1 MYEQFYGFS
10 SAPFAHQ
17 PAAGGYDFCE
27 HQRQILDSLETRFRQ
42 GRCVCLLQGV
52 AGVGKST
59 LVEALT
65 EALGDSVAVSVV
77 DAAQATAG
85 VPLAARWLNDAG
97 VACTADTEAAI
108 IKYLAAYR
116 RTLSEAGR
124 RALLVVDNADRLTAG
139 DCRML
144 DALVEG
150 DAEPS
155 VQLLLVTAQSDRV
168 PGSEEPACAALA
180 QRIVE
185 HYTLLPLS
193 PMETDDYIRQR
204 LVQADGS
211 PELFT
216 PTASAAVFRYSQGL
230 PRLVNRVCDLALVYG
245 FSRQS
250 ALIDE
255 RTMEFVL
262 NDRWGGSQKRES
274 ISEFSARSLPQAPA
288 DSSPVAL
295 RQPAQLSETSQ
306 GNAQLARQLVE
317 LLKKGGTGSE
327 PAPRPVSE
335 RDMYDFIRLSLRYHQ
350 RHVERFVLG
359 IVVGVALL
367 AAGGLWTLI
376 TWQNDQLM
384 PSAAA
389 SSTPVDTGGRDA
401 GLAPVQA
408 GADYAAVR
416 PPVAANTAV
425 IPSPAQAASVA
436 SPDPVPPAT
445 PPVQPQPAVQATATA
460 ALPAAEPPTPAPSL
474 VKAQNRALEREQQK
488 LERERQR
495 LKKQIASERAER
507 ERLKEQSE
515 RERERVR
522 KAQLLIEDARKST
535 RTAWDRINTD
545 TPEAFP
551 EQ

>member
-10 SAPFAHQ
+10 SAPFAPQ
-17 PAAGGYDFCE
+17 PAAGRYDFCE
-27 HQRQILDSLETRFRQ
+27 HHRQILDSLETRFRQ

-59 LVEALT
+59 LVEALS
-65 EALGDSVAVSVV
+65 EALGDAVAVSVV
-77 DAAQATAG
+77 DAAQATTG

-97 VACTADTEAAI
+97 VACTADTEAAV

-124 RALLVVDNADRLTAG
+124 GALMVVDNAERLTAG

-155 VQLLLVTAQSDRV
+155 VQLLLVTAQSDPV
-168 PGSEEPACAALA
+168 PGAEEPACAALA
-180 QRIVE
+180 QRIAE

-204 LVQADGS
+204 LVQAGGS

-230 PRLVNRVCDLALVYG
+230 PRLINRVCDLALVYG

-262 NDRWGGSQKRES
+262 NDRWGGSQKRDTV
-274 ISEFSARSLPQAPA
+274 SEFSARSLPQPA
-288 DSSPVAL
+288 AESDPAGL
-295 RQPAQLSETSQ
+295 PQPAQTVETAQ

-317 LLKKGGTGSE
+317 LLKQGSTRTE
-327 PAPRPVSE
+327 PVPRPVSE

-389 SSTPVDTGGRDA
+389 SNTPVDTGGRDVA
-401 GLAPVQA
+401 VAPA
-408 GADYAAVR
+408 GAGYGAVR
-416 PPVAANTAV
+416 PPVASSTAV
-425 IPSPAQAASVA
+425 SPSPVQAASVA
-436 SPDPVPPAT
+436 SPEPPAT
-445 PPVQPQPAVQATATA
+445 PPAQPAAEATAKA
-460 ALPAAEPPTPAPSL
+460 PLPAAEQPAPAPSL
-474 VKAQNRALEREQQK
+474 VKARNRALEREQQK

-495 LKKQIASERAER
+495 LKKQIAAERAER

>member
-10 SAPFAHQ
+10 SAPFAPQ
-17 PAAGGYDFCE
+17 PAAGRYDRCDQ
-27 HQRQILDSLETRFRQ
+27 HQQVLDSLEARFRQ
-42 GRCVCLLQGV
+42 ARCVCLLQGA

-65 EALGDSVAVSVV
+65 AALGDAVAVSVV
-77 DAAQATAG
+77 DAADVTAG
-85 VPLAARWLNDAG
+85 VPLAARWLTDAG
-97 VACTADTEAAI
+97 VACNADTEAAL

-124 RALLVVDNADRLTAG
+124 RVLLVVDNAERLSAG

-144 DALVEG
+144 DALLEG
-150 DAEPS
+150 EAEPS
-155 VQLLLVTAQSDRV
+155 VQLLLVTAQSEPV
-168 PGSEEPACAALA
+168 PGAAEPACAGLA

-185 HYTLLPLS
+185 QYTLLPLS

-204 LVQADGS
+204 LVQAGGS

-216 PTASAAVFRYSQGL
+216 PSASAAVYRYSQGV
-230 PRLVNRVCDLALVYG
+230 PRLINRVCDLALVYG

-255 RTMEFVL
+255 RTMDFVL
-262 NDRWGGSQKRES
+262 NDRWGGSQKRDS
-274 ISEFSARSLPQAPA
+274 VSDFSARSLPQPEAA
-288 DSSPVAL
+288 SSPVVAS
-295 RQPAQLSETSQ
+295 QPAQTAETAQ
-306 GNAQLARQLVE
+306 GNAQLAQQLVE
-317 LLKKGGTGSE
+317 LLKQGSTSGE

-335 RDMYDFIRLSLRYHQ
+335 RDMYDFIRRSLRYHQ

-389 SSTPVDTGGRDA
+389 SNTPVNTAGRDVGVPTVPAPA
-401 GLAPVQA
+401 G
-408 GADYAAVR
+408 YAAVR
-416 PPVAANTAV
+416 PPVVANAV
-425 IPSPAQAASVA
+425 VSPSAAQAASA
-436 SPDPVPPAT
+436 DSPDPVSPAP
-445 PPVQPQPAVQATATA
+445 PPVQQQAAVQLTATA
-460 ALPAAEPPTPAPSL
+460 PPPAAASPAPSL
-474 VKAQNRALEREQQK
+474 VKAQNRALEREHQK

-495 LKKQIASERAER
+495 LKKQLAAERAER
-507 ERLKEQSE
+507 ERLQQQSE

-522 KAQLLIEDARKST
+522 KAQLLIEEARESAH
-535 RTAWDRINTD
+535 TAWDRINTD
-545 TPEAFP
+545 TPDAFP

>member
-17 PAAGGYDFCE
+17 PAAGRYEFCE
-27 HQRQILDSLETRFRQ
+27 HHRQILDSLETRFRQ

-59 LVEALT
+59 LVEGLSG
-65 EALGDSVAVSVV
+65 ALGDTVAVSVV
-77 DAAQATAG
+77 DAAQAATG
-85 VPLAARWLNDAG
+85 VPLAARWLNDVG
-97 VACTADTEAAI
+97 VACTADTEAAV

-155 VQLLLVTAQSDRV
+155 VQLLLVTAQSEPV

-185 HYTLLPLS
+185 YYTLLPLS

-204 LVQADGS
+204 LVQAGGS

-230 PRLVNRVCDLALVYG
+230 PRLINRVCDLALVYG

-262 NDRWGGSQKRES
+262 NDRWGGSQKRDS
-274 ISEFSARSLPQAPA
+274 VSEFSARSLPQPAA

-295 RQPAQLSETSQ
+295 SQPAQAAETFQ

-317 LLKKGGTGSE
+317 LLKQGSASSK

-335 RDMYDFIRLSLRYHQ
+335 RDMYDFIRMSLRYHQ

-389 SSTPVDTGGRDA
+389 SGTPVDGGARDA
-401 GLAPVQA
+401 GPAPVQA
-408 GADYAAVR
+408 RADDGALR

-425 IPSPAQAASVA
+425 SPSPAQAASVA

-445 PPVQPQPAVQATATA
+445 PPAQPQPDAQATAA
-460 ALPAAEPPTPAPSL
+460 APPAAAEQPALSL

-495 LKKQIASERAER
+495 LKKQIAAERAER

-522 KAQLLIEDARKST
+522 KAQLLIEDARKSAH
-535 RTAWDRINTD
+535 TAWDRINTD

>member
-10 SAPFAHQ
+10 SAPFAQQ
-17 PAAGGYDFCE
+17 PAAGRYDFCE
-27 HQRQILDSLETRFRQ
+27 HHRQILDSLETRFRQ

-65 EALGDSVAVSVV
+65 EALGDSVAGSVV
-77 DAAQATAG
+77 DAAQAAAG

-97 VACTADTEAAI
+97 VACTADTEAAV

-155 VQLLLVTAQSDRV
+155 VQLLLVTAQSDPV
-168 PGSEEPACAALA
+168 PGCEEPACAALA

-204 LVQADGS
+204 LVQAGGS

-230 PRLVNRVCDLALVYG
+230 PRLINRVCDLALVYG

-262 NDRWGGSQKRES
+262 NDRWGGSQKRDS
-274 ISEFSARSLPQAPA
+274 VSEFSARSVPQPAA
-288 DSSPVAL
+288 DSSPVVL
-295 RQPAQLSETSQ
+295 PQPAQTAETSQ
-306 GNAQLARQLVE
+306 GNAQLAQQLVE
-317 LLKKGGTGSE
+317 LLKQGSASGE

-408 GADYAAVR
+408 GADYAAVP

-425 IPSPAQAASVA
+425 RPSPAQAASVA
-436 SPDPVPPAT
+436 SPDPAPPAT
-445 PPVQPQPAVQATATA
+445 PAAQPQPTAQATATA
-460 ALPAAEPPTPAPSL
+460 PLPAAAPSL

-495 LKKQIASERAER
+495 LKKQIAAERAER

>member
-17 PAAGGYDFCE
+17 PAAGRHDLCE
-27 HQRQILDSLETRFRQ
+27 QHRQVLDSLETRFRQ
-42 GRCVCLLQGV
+42 ARCVCLLQGP

-59 LVEALT
+59 LVAALT
-65 EALGDSVAVSVV
+65 EALGDAVGVSVV
-77 DAAQATAG
+77 DAADVTAG

-97 VACTADTEAAI
+97 VACNADTEAAL

-116 RTLSEAGR
+116 RTLSEADR
-124 RALLVVDNADRLTAG
+124 RVLLVVDNADRLTAG

-144 DALVEG
+144 DALLEG
-150 DAEPS
+150 EAEPS
-155 VQLLLVTAQSDRV
+155 VQLLLVTAQSEPV
-168 PGSEEPACAALA
+168 PGAAEPACAGLA

-185 HYTLLPLS
+185 QYTLLPLS

-204 LVQADGS
+204 LVQAGGS

-216 PTASAAVFRYSQGL
+216 PSASAAVYRYSQGV
-230 PRLVNRVCDLALVYG
+230 PRLINRVCDLALVYG

-255 RTMEFVL
+255 RTMDFVL
-262 NDRWGGSQKRES
+262 NDRWGGSQKRDTV
-274 ISEFSARSLPQAPA
+274 SEFSARSLPRREA
-288 DSSPVAL
+288 DSSPVAAP
-295 RQPAQLSETSQ
+295 QPAQTAETAQ

-317 LLKKGGTGSE
+317 LLKQGSTSGE

-350 RHVERFVLG
+350 RHVERFVVG

-389 SSTPVDTGGRDA
+389 SNTPANTAGRDVA
-401 GLAPVQA
+401 VPTVQVP
-408 GADYAAVR
+408 ADDAALR
-416 PPVAANTAV
+416 PPVVANAV
-425 IPSPAQAASVA
+425 LGPSPAQAASVD
-436 SPDPVPPAT
+436 SPDPVPPAA
-445 PPVQPQPAVQATATA
+445 PSAQPQAVARTTATA
-460 ALPAAEPPTPAPSL
+460 PLPAAEPPAPAPSL
-474 VKAQNRALEREQQK
+474 VKAQNRALEREHQK
-488 LERERQR
+488 LERERQQ
-495 LKKQIASERAER
+495 LKKQLAAERAER

-515 RERERVR
+515 QERERVR
-522 KAQLLIEDARKST
+522 KAQLLIEEARKSAH
-535 RTAWDRINTD
+535 TAWDRINTD